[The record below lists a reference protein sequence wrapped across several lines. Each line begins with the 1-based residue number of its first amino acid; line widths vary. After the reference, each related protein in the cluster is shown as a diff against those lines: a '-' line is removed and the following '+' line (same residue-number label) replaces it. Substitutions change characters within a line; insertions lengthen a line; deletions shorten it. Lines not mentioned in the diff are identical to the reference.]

1 VAAYDGAIAMTHDA
15 AEREYLRARR
25 DLVVP

>member
-1 VAAYDGAIAMTHDA
+1 VAAYDAAIAMTHDA

-25 DLVVP
+25 DNY